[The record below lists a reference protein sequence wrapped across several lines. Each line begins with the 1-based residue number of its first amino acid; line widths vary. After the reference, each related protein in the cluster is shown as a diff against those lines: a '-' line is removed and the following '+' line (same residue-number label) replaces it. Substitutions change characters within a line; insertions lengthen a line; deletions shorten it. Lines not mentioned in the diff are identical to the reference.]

1 MSHFFLMLSDVV
13 ITLRRYHVTMII
25 DYLVRFRMLK
35 EFRSLGVFAA
45 FSRWSLDVSLMQK
58 QERYDYCLNSP
69 TPKLPNSKEQA
80 ELAFVELFT
89 L

>member
-1 MSHFFLMLSDVV
+1 
-13 ITLRRYHVTMII
+13 
-25 DYLVRFRMLK
+25 MLK

-58 QERYDYCLNSP
+58 QVRYDYCLNSQ

>member
-1 MSHFFLMLSDVV
+1 
-13 ITLRRYHVTMII
+13 MI
-25 DYLVRFRMLK
+25 LLFKFHMLK

-58 QERYDYCLNSP
+58 HVRYGYCLNSQ

-80 ELAFVELFT
+80 ELTKVKLFYHENT
-89 L
+89 K